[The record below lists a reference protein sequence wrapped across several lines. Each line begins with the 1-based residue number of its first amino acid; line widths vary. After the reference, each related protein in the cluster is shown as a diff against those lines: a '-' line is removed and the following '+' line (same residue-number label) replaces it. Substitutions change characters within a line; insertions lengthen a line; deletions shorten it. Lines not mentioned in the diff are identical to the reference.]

1 MFVPQHATMY
11 AGHISGSVVGKWFIA
26 LAFLV
31 YMEIKNRG
39 ENVTL
44 QYRWRYS
51 VLNKLAYVLI
61 AVFAILFY
69 QQGQEFIYFQF

>member
-1 MFVPQHATMY
+1 
-11 AGHISGSVVGKWFIA
+11 VGKWFIA